1 MHGLQYVGDGM
12 QGGEVRHAL
21 RSCMF
26 AGFGEKNHRRS
37 SVPSP
42 DEEAPICP
50 GPNFVQPDSTC
61 RARVHGQV

>member
-12 QGGEVRHAL
+12 KGGEVSHAL

-42 DEEAPICP
+42 DEEAPSALGRTSSNLTP
-50 GPNFVQPDSTC
+50 PVVPEFTDM
-61 RARVHGQV
+61 